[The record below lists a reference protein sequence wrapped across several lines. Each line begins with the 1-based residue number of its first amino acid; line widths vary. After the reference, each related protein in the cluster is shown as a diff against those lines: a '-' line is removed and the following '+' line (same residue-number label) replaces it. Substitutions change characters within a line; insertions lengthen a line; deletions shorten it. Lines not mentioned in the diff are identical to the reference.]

1 MGKTMQ
7 DEQELKGSASKTA
20 GKSVEAT
27 PQNAVVLRSPE
38 QIQTATRKELEALS
52 DVASEQFIEA
62 LETRT
67 IEKLAYKILDRSDV
81 IAKGASDK
89 VLDFLPKLLNTNA
102 LMEEESELDRFLALT
117 EAA

>member
-1 MGKTMQ
+1 MNEAEREAVKQGQAATNTKTSNKVPAP
-7 DEQELKGSASKTA
+7 DKL
-20 GKSVEAT
+20 
-27 PQNAVVLRSPE
+27 VLRTPD
-38 QIQTATRKELEALS
+38 QIQKATKIELEALS
-52 DVASEQFIEA
+52 DVASDQFIAA

-89 VLDFLPKLLNTNA
+89 VLDFLPKLLNANA
-102 LMEEESELDRFLALT
+102 LMEEESELDQFMALT

>member
-1 MGKTMQ
+1 MTDLEKEAMKQGQASQPKTESTQ
-7 DEQELKGSASKTA
+7 PDKI
-20 GKSVEAT
+20 
-27 PQNAVVLRSPE
+27 VLRSPE
-38 QIQTATRKELEALS
+38 QIQSATRKELEALS

>member
-1 MGKTMQ
+1 MSTTAN
-7 DEQELKGSASKTA
+7 EQELRGSATKNGQA
-20 GKSVEAT
+20 PVADKI
-27 PQNAVVLRSPE
+27 VLRTGE

-62 LETRT
+62 VETRT

-81 IAKGASDK
+81 IAKGASEK
-89 VLDFLPKLLNTNA
+89 VLGFLPKLLNTDA
-102 LMEEESELDRFLALT
+102 LMESESELDRFLPLI